1 MIVIFGK
8 TYLKELYTNG
18 KTTDKKHRYQPD
30 IISRYLKSVNI
41 MIAAK
46 NTSDLA
52 RINSMRYEKLIGDK
66 ENLSSVRVSDKYR
79 LEFEEV
85 HRDGEVYATICRLTE
100 LSNHY
105 K

>member
-8 TYLKELYTNG
+8 TYLKELYTTA

-30 IISRYLKSVNI
+30 IIARYLKSVNI

-52 RINSMRYEKLIGDK
+52 RINSMRYEKLKGDK
-66 ENLSSVRVSDKYR
+66 SNLSSVRVSDKYR

-85 HRDGEVYATICRLTE
+85 YKDGEVYATICRLTE